1 MKRKF
6 DEMTIHKM
14 RQNPWS
20 DIACLVERQG
30 REVATFPVAELEQKA
45 LKCLRREFESLPIGS
60 SIRIMVLVQEREVS
74 ND

>member
-1 MKRKF
+1 MKRSF

-14 RQNPWS
+14 RQNKWS

-30 REVATFPVAELEQKA
+30 KNVDTFPVHELEQKA
-45 LKCLRREFESLPIGS
+45 LACLRKEFERLPIGS
-60 SIRIMVLVQEREVS
+60 SMRIMVLVQEREVS

>member
-14 RQNPWS
+14 RRNTWS
-20 DIACLVERQG
+20 DTACLVERQG
-30 REVATFPVAELEQKA
+30 KNVGTFSVPNLEQKA
-45 LKCLRREFESLPIGS
+45 LECIRKEFEHLPIGS
-60 SIRIMVLVQEREVS
+60 SIRIMVLVQEREVR